1 MSKGILYTIG
11 YAGFPEVS
19 SFIAALVANGVDTVV
34 DVRSSPYSAYYKQY
48 DKEAIHLSLAQNG
61 IHYGSFAEEFGA
73 RQENPLYHS
82 NGYLDFER
90 YILSEQFLS
99 GVSRVADGISRGYSP
114 ALMCAEKNPI
124 DCHRAIMVSRVFYE
138 QGFEVRHILADG
150 SCMTQSELE
159 EELLGLYYP
168 DRDQASIFG
177 NKPDI
182 DLVKDAYRKQN
193 EKIGYRLT

>member
-1 MSKGILYTIG
+1 MTC
-11 YAGFPEVS
+11 
-19 SFIAALVANGVDTVV
+19 AL
-34 DVRSSPYSAYYKQY
+34 P
-48 DKEAIHLSLAQNG
+48 IC

-73 RQENPLYHS
+73 RQENLLYHS
-82 NGYLDFER
+82 NGYLDFEQ

-138 QGFEVRHILADG
+138 QGFEVRHILVDG
-150 SCMTQSELE
+150 SYLTQSELE
-159 EELLGLYYP
+159 EELLDLYYP

-177 NKPDI
+177 NKPDT
-182 DLVKDAYRKQN
+182 DLIKDAYRKQN
-193 EKIGYRLT
+193 EKIGYKLT